1 MAIRFLN
8 KTNTSNISII
18 QNNLNIG
25 SNDDPD
31 VLLHLRSNSRAEEIP
46 TIRIQD
52 SAGGAAGNSLDIEQ
66 ITLATK
72 LTGVDSF
79 EFKFSTVYTDTV
91 LNIQKRQKNS
101 GAYEGT
107 VGILREFPKA
117 ALDVDGGVRIADDQ
131 DVATSDKAGT
141 MRYRE
146 ETNNLGIVIASH
158 IEMCMLIDITNSVK
172 TYDWVSI
179 KENTW
184 L

>member
-8 KTNTSNISII
+8 KTNANDISII
-18 QNNLNIG
+18 QNSVNIG

-31 VLLHLRSNSRAEEIP
+31 VLLHLRSNSRAEETP
-46 TIRIQD
+46 TIRIED
-52 SAGGAAGNSLDIEQ
+52 SSAGNSLDIEQ
-66 ITLATK
+66 LLRVTT

-79 EFKFSTVYTDTV
+79 EFKFSTLYTDTV
-91 LNIQKRQKNS
+91 LRLQKRQKSS

-107 VGILREFPKA
+107 VGILREFPNA

-131 DVATSDKAGT
+131 DVATGDKAGT

-146 ETNNLGIVIASH
+146 EANNLGIVIASH
-158 IEMCMLIDITNSVK
+158 LEMCMLIDITNSVK

>member
-8 KTNTSNISII
+8 KTNTNDTSII

-25 SNDDPD
+25 SNDNPD
-31 VLLHLRSNSRAEEIP
+31 VLLHLRSDSRTEEPP

-52 SAGGAAGNSLDIEQ
+52 SSVGGALNIEQ
-66 ITLATK
+66 LLNDTK

-79 EFKFSTVYTDTV
+79 EFKFSTIYTDTV
-91 LNIQKRQKNS
+91 LNMQKRQKSS

-107 VGILREFPKA
+107 IGILQESPMA

-158 IEMCMLIDITNSVK
+158 LEMCMLIDITSSVE